1 MPGSIDLSDLATNLG
16 GYCRENADT
25 IFSDMLL
32 GLEESLSRS
41 GVTVLDNIKD
51 EFILPNLMVGDLV
64 KPGDYTTFTPGDDKI
79 KFDNRTLKV
88 RPFKVDLKIYPQQ
101 FEATW
106 LTHLRKSKGTYTA
119 DNFPFYEFLMGKIV
133 EKIKAE
139 LRKSI
144 WKGVYNAGGTNWID
158 ICDGF
163 LKKITDDVTAGDI
176 IEVTTGVV
184 TSANAVASIEATV
197 KGLGDE
203 YQDRPGKCI
212 VSPTIFD
219 WYIKTDGTTLGR
231 YIGFNE
237 LSAGTNQGGQAKVI
251 IRGTNIELV
260 KETALGT
267 SQRIIAVTD
276 ENLFMGT
283 DTVNDYNTI
292 RVQEFERSIKLM
304 VDGKI
309 GAEYALANST
319 YRPISVN
326 DQA

>member
-1 MPGSIDLSDLATNLG
+1 MPGSIDLSALATNLG
-16 GYCRENADT
+16 GYCRENSNT

-32 GLEESLSRS
+32 GLEDSLSRA
-41 GVTVLDNIKD
+41 GVTILDNIKD

-119 DNFPFYEFLMGKIV
+119 DNYPFHQFLMEKIV

-139 LRKSI
+139 LRKAI
-144 WKGVYNAGGTNWID
+144 WKGVYNGAGTGWID

-163 LKKITDDVTAGDI
+163 LKKIADDVTAAKI
-176 IEVTTGVV
+176 VEVTTGVV

-219 WYIKTDGTTLGR
+219 WYIKTDGTTIGR
-231 YIGFNE
+231 SITFNE
-237 LSAGTNQGGQAKVI
+237 LSGGTNQGGQAKVI
-251 IRGTNIELV
+251 IRGTNVELV

-283 DTVNDYNTI
+283 DTVNDYNNI

-309 GAEYALANST
+309 GTEYALANSD